1 MSNWMRRYAGAGE
14 TIIDDD
20 TARCSC
26 DYRISGNNIKDC
38 MGNTVLKVDGNML
51 RDMSGNVLAQIN
63 GEYIEE
69 GWSKKYSFDSSC
81 DKMLMAKMYAIA
93 ENL

>member
-26 DYRISGNNIKDC
+26 DYRIFGNEIKDC
-38 MGNTVLKVDGNML
+38 MGHIVLKIEGDML
-51 RDMSGNVLAQIN
+51 RDMGGNVLAQIN
-63 GEYIEE
+63 DRYIEE
-69 GWSKKYSFDSSC
+69 DWNRKYSFDSKC